1 MKKIYLLIL
10 IVNILSLTGFAQDKI
25 IKTDKDTIQCQIKE
39 IGDDEIKYIRNDF
52 RGDIIF
58 GIDKNKVSRII
69 FSDGKEL
76 TFTNSM
82 YDPAQY
88 ERQNKNALKIGFLSP
103 LFGATSFS
111 FEHSL
116 KPGSSLEATLGIIGL
131 GTDIGGDNARGLY
144 LKFGYKFIKSPDFYL
159 KGMRYAHILKGAY
172 IRPEISFSDYKINP
186 YLDFYYNES
195 QSGSISRENHN
206 TMFAVMINFGKQWVM
221 QDRFLIDWFTG
232 FGYGFGHSNDSEPF
246 HYAFTGG
253 VPEFPLA
260 ITSGLRIGVLF

>member
-10 IVNILSLTGFAQDKI
+10 VIHIFSLTGFAQDKI
-25 IKTDKDTIQCQIKE
+25 IKTDNDTIQCLIKE
-39 IGDDEIKYIRNDF
+39 IGDDEIKYILKDF
-52 RGDIIF
+52 RGDILF
-58 GIDKNKVSRII
+58 GIDKNKVSRVI
-69 FSDGKEL
+69 FGDGKEL

-131 GTDIGGDNARGLY
+131 GTDIGGDDASGLY
-144 LKFGYKFIKSPDFYL
+144 LKLGYKFIKSPDFYL

-172 IRPEISFSDYKINP
+172 IRPEISFSSYSRDPYRDY
-186 YLDFYYNES
+186 YYNES
-195 QSGSISRENHN
+195 QSASSLQKNQN

-232 FGYGFGHSNDSEPF
+232 VGYGFGHSNDSEGF

-253 VPEFPLA
+253 IPEFPLA

>member
-1 MKKIYLLIL
+1 MKKIYLISL
-10 IVNILSLTGFAQDKI
+10 IVNLITITGFAQDKI
-25 IKTDKDTIQCQIKE
+25 IKTDKDTIECQIRE
-39 IGDDEIKYIRNDF
+39 IGDDEIKYILNDF
-52 RGDIIF
+52 RGDILF

-76 TFTNSM
+76 TFMNSM

-88 ERQNKNALKIGFLSP
+88 AKQHKNALKIGFLSP

-111 FEHSL
+111 YERSL

-131 GTDIGGDNARGLY
+131 GTDIAVDNANGLY

-172 IRPEISFSDYKINP
+172 IRPEVSFASYSFEPVLDYFNGNT
-186 YLDFYYNES
+186 LTHS
-195 QSGSISRENHN
+195 SRQNN

-232 FGYGFGHSNDSEPF
+232 VGYGFGNSKDHEGF

-253 VPEFPLA
+253 VDEFPMAL
-260 ITSGLRIGVLF
+260 TSGIRIGFLF